1 MRKLLSKYLHMTAGK
16 MKVFSLGL
24 LILSVLAVNAHAQ
37 GILGTA
43 GSFAVLGAS
52 AVTNTGSTTLN
63 GNLGVYSGSSIGL
76 TGITL
81 HGTEYTPTIG
91 TSGVAQTAQ
100 SDASTAYSSLK
111 GLSSIGY
118 SLTGQD
124 LGGMI
129 LGAGVYT
136 FTSSAQLTGTLTLN
150 FAGASNETI
159 VIDIGSTLTTASGSS
174 VSIENAGS
182 NDSVYWVVGST
193 ATLGTSTS
201 FEGNIIALASDTLNT
216 GATDGC
222 GSVIALNGPV
232 TLQGNTISTGCN
244 SATTT
249 QGLGPGGT
257 PTVVPEGGS
266 TLLYLSILLLPIGA
280 MRAFRFRR
288 SSC

>member
-1 MRKLLSKYLHMTAGK
+1 MTAGK

-24 LILSVLAVNAHAQ
+24 LIFSVLAVNAHAQ

-52 AVTNTGSTTLN
+52 TVTNTGAT
-63 GNLGVYSGSSIGL
+63 
-76 TGITL
+76 TL
-81 HGTEYTPTIG
+81 HGDLGVSPGSALTGTGTITFSAG
-91 TSGVAQTAQ
+91 GINNGLASGAQG
-100 SDASTAYSSLK
+100 DALTAYNSLK
-111 GLSSIGY
+111 GLSGY

-150 FAGASNETI
+150 FAGANNETI
-159 VIDIGSTLTTASGSS
+159 VIDIGTTLTTASSS
-174 VSIENAGS
+174 KVVVENAGT
-182 NDSVYWVVGST
+182 NDSVYWVVGTS
-193 ATLGTSTS
+193 ATLGTGTS
-201 FEGNIIALASDTLNT
+201 FEGNIIADASDTLNT

-222 GSVIALNGPV
+222 GSVIALTGAV